1 MEIALSIIAICL
13 SVASGAFAFYTF
25 IWTAR
30 RDRKQATL
38 EAFNRLQTEVFD
50 YLNMYTPAEIA
61 KICEN
66 TRSADY
72 KTISAY
78 LARIEHFCVGLN
90 QGIYDKETFF
100 ALAHGYFDGQML
112 QKRIKPIIDKKN
124 LRNNTGELFYN
135 DTLAIME
142 WMSNKTK

>member
-1 MEIALSIIAICL
+1 METVLSIVAICL

-25 IWTAR
+25 FWTAR

-50 YLNMYTPAEIA
+50 YLNMYTPSDIR
-61 KICEN
+61 KICES

-72 KTISAY
+72 KTISAH

-90 QGIYDKETFF
+90 QGIYDKDTFY
-100 ALAHGYFDGQML
+100 ALAHGYFDGPML
-112 QKRIKPIIDKKN
+112 QSRIQPIIDTKN
-124 LRNNTGELFYN
+124 HGNHTNELFYN
-135 DTLAIME
+135 DTLSVME
-142 WMSNKTK
+142 WMSGKAK

>member
-13 SVASGAFAFYTF
+13 SVVSGAFAFYTF

-50 YLNMYTPAEIA
+50 FLNMYTPSEIA

-124 LRNNTGELFYN
+124 QRNNTGELFYN